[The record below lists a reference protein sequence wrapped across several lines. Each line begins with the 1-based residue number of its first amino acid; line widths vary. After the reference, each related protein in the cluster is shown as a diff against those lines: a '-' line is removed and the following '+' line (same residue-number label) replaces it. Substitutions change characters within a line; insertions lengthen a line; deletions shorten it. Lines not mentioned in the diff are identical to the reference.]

1 MSTKNNI
8 EHTCWMNGKESNTL
22 VEWMEKKERGGEDG
36 YGTYEQKAPS
46 NHFPKRKWEVG
57 GRKKDKLESES
68 LPPLVA
74 CLGVKSHGKV
84 QKKIARTRLSLEGL
98 ATCEKMPKLVSACGG
113 EKPSLPKRP
122 YNYPPQGSRGHY

>member
-1 MSTKNNI
+1 
-8 EHTCWMNGKESNTL
+8 MNGKESNTL

-46 NHFPKRKWEVG
+46 NHFPKRKWEVDKERQVGKWEFATIG
-57 GRKKDKLESES
+57 G
-68 LPPLVA
+68 V
-74 CLGVKSHGKV
+74 LGVKSHGKV

-113 EKPSLPKRP
+113 EKPWPNPCLK
-122 YNYPPQGSRGHY
+122 GHTTTHHKGREDTTSVSMKNLIMN